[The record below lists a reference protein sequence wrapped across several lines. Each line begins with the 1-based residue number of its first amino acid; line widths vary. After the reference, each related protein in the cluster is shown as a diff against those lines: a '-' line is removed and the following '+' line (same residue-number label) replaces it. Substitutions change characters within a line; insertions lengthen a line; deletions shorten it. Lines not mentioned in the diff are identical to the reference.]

1 MPSTSANTNASAVS
15 QQNPS
20 HILIA
25 RSSTGLSPTETLTT
39 PATASGIFPPPSSSP
54 PWVLHEVS
62 LGSSGEDGLESTEGE
77 DGAGSSIEVDETFAG
92 TAGSR
97 WPGTVKI
104 VVESTTF
111 WAHKEILVFASPFF
125 DAALSGSWSETNA
138 RPVSM
143 SSIIT
148 IQQTPTSEID
158 LTRNLETTT
167 QTGNHS
173 SSSSRE
179 GGDELEG
186 PATASEGEEE
196 EVRTPSA
203 NDIFSLREEE
213 ERNAARSSSLAML
226 QGNRSTAA
234 STGLGPSSAG
244 KASASRSPKKKGR
257 RRSRV
262 PEGFIILK
270 EERATIFH
278 DFLKFV
284 YPHLECTITWKNVEG
299 LMNISD
305 KLCVPSLQNA
315 CLQFL
320 LSHAAGKPIKAMRI
334 AEIFG
339 QEELYRES
347 NRFVLENPH
356 GWSDEEMN
364 TLSKDTLL
372 KLEKR
377 RNWFLERV
385 LKLGTVS
392 IAKEYQCCTTCPDPA
407 TCARLLEEKWKA
419 GYHALF
425 RFGPAQPSMVF
436 RYLRSLEGVSPPLA
450 LTHLS
455 CQMHARTWVEHRR

>member
-1 MPSTSANTNASAVS
+1 
-15 QQNPS
+15 
-20 HILIA
+20 
-25 RSSTGLSPTETLTT
+25 
-39 PATASGIFPPPSSSP
+39 
-54 PWVLHEVS
+54 
-62 LGSSGEDGLESTEGE
+62 
-77 DGAGSSIEVDETFAG
+77 
-92 TAGSR
+92 
-97 WPGTVKI
+97 
-104 VVESTTF
+104 
-111 WAHKEILVFASPFF
+111 
-125 DAALSGSWSETNA
+125 
-138 RPVSM
+138 
-143 SSIIT
+143 
-148 IQQTPTSEID
+148 
-158 LTRNLETTT
+158 
-167 QTGNHS
+167 
-173 SSSSRE
+173 
-179 GGDELEG
+179 
-186 PATASEGEEE
+186 
-196 EVRTPSA
+196 
-203 NDIFSLREEE
+203 
-213 ERNAARSSSLAML
+213 
-226 QGNRSTAA
+226 
-234 STGLGPSSAG
+234 
-244 KASASRSPKKKGR
+244 
-257 RRSRV
+257 
-262 PEGFIILK
+262 
-270 EERATIFH
+270 
-278 DFLKFV
+278 
-284 YPHLECTITWKNVEG
+284 
-299 LMNISD
+299 MNISD

-347 NRFVLENPH
+347 SRFVLENPH

-455 CQMHARTWVEHRR
+455 CQMHARTWVEHLFDRMFSLGVRGSGVDAPPLTARVAGAAGTTGLKRHFLYCSLKPETSAAKSANKGGSTNSRDKVARGGLA